1 MPVRSLAAKERD
13 TLFVSEQTTLG
24 ISLISKM
31 IKLVIII
38 PSVEELFWYKG
49 NGGQVV
55 LVEESLIII
64 WASHDTR

>member
-38 PSVEELFWYKG
+38 PSVE
-49 NGGQVV
+49 
-55 LVEESLIII
+55 
-64 WASHDTR
+64 